1 MENRTVRLT
10 ILVDPKKK
18 AAFEKLCA
26 LDDTTASQ
34 KIRQLMRE
42 YIESKL
48 GPNWQEQVFT
58 DEGRPASR
66 RNR

>member
-10 ILVDPKKK
+10 FLVDPKKK

-48 GPNWQEQVFT
+48 GPNWQEQVFA
-58 DEGRPASR
+58 DEERPER
-66 RNR
+66 REKR

>member
-1 MENRTVRLT
+1 MESRTLRLT
-10 ILVDPKKK
+10 LLVDPKKK

-26 LDDTTASQ
+26 LEDTTVSQ

-48 GPNWQEQVFT
+48 GPDWQEQVFADGAGGSET
-58 DEGRPASR
+58 
-66 RNR
+66 

>member
-10 ILVDPKKK
+10 FLVDPKKK
-18 AAFEKLCA
+18 AAFEELCA
-26 LDDTTASQ
+26 LEDTTASQ

-48 GPNWQEQVFT
+48 GPNWQEQVFAKKT
-58 DEGRPASR
+58 ESAGRR
-66 RNR
+66 KR

>member
-10 ILVDPKKK
+10 LLVDPKKK

-26 LDDTTASQ
+26 LEDTTASQ

-48 GPNWQEQVFT
+48 GPNWQEQVFADT
-58 DEGRPASR
+58 ASSAGRKKP
-66 RNR
+66 